1 MSMDEK
7 PQYVFDQAALDEF
20 LKSHTNAK
28 IEEVAAAVQR
38 FAFPFGKDTV
48 DSFAVFIR
56 SMKE

>member
-1 MSMDEK
+1 MDNE
-7 PQYVFDQAALDEF
+7 PQYLFDQAALDE
-20 LKSHTNAK
+20 LLRNHANAK
-28 IEEVAAAVQR
+28 IEEIAAAVQR